1 MSAYKEVSSSKNI
14 YAVFDNLVSYLT
26 VSSTFIAINAAL
38 LSYFSFMVYNINP
51 NPSLL
56 FAAFLMT
63 FTIYNLNKLTDI
75 KEDSINL
82 PERAGFI
89 GRNMSLLYS
98 SRLYKT
104 ASPFL

>member
-1 MSAYKEVSSSKNI
+1 MDAKDRCQACSSKRG
-14 YAVFDNLVSYLT
+14 VEKNLE
-26 VSSTFIAINAAL
+26 IADQDL
-38 LSYFSFMVYNINP
+38 LKRVLSDKRF
-51 NPSLL
+51 
-56 FAAFLMT
+56 
-63 FTIYNLNKLTDI
+63 KQLTDI

-89 GRNMSLLYS
+89 GRNMSLLYP